1 MSTTFWLHNR
11 ESTNILND
19 LLTGLGFIKST
30 PTSGDYTVT
39 DIRLDTNKDVFVKYD
54 ETPEA

>member
-1 MSTTFWLHNR
+1 MSNSFWLHNR

-30 PTSGDYTVT
+30 PASGDYTVT

>member
-30 PTSGDYTVT
+30 PTTGGFTVT
-39 DIRLDTNKDVFVKYD
+39 DMRLDASKDILVKYD
-54 ETPEA
+54 EAAEA